1 MDTIPDV
8 PAEVNDEQLTEG
20 LRERKKRL
28 MQQML
33 SDTATMLF
41 LERGFDGFKVTDV
54 ADACGVSEKTVY
66 NYFPTKE
73 ALILDQEENTAE
85 AIRHAIGPGA
95 TKSPV
100 EAIVDVLVMQR
111 RQMRE
116 GLSDT
121 GGDDAGLALLRRFAS
136 QLEQTPSLRAAY
148 GEMMERLARVAAEAL
163 AERAGV
169 SPDDPEPMI
178 AGHALVGL
186 ADVQQRAL
194 LRDVESDKS
203 VDDVYDRADAELRRA
218 AQLIDTG
225 LWSFATSTGADGREQ
240 LRAAA
245 ETMGQAGR
253 QVATA
258 LRQARKAFLDA
269 QAAHAD
275 QDGEA
280 PDQWSTLHKMW
291 QDHGDEWRAVQR
303 EQVQRWRE
311 SQREQQRAWREAQRE
326 SQRHFQQEQR
336 ESRRRMKEDLKEA
349 ARGIKEE
356 AKRKAKQQ

>member
-1 MDTIPDV
+1 MSGPVELDD
-8 PAEVNDEQLTEG
+8 DQLTEG

-73 ALILDQEENTAE
+73 ALILDQEEATAE
-85 AIRHAIGPGA
+85 AIRHALGPDGPA
-95 TKSPV
+95 TSPV
-100 EAIVDVLVMQR
+100 DAIVDVLVTQR
-111 RQMRE
+111 QQMRASI
-116 GLSDT
+116 SDV
-121 GGDDAGLALLRRFAS
+121 GGDEAGLALLRRFAS
-136 QLEQTPSLRAAY
+136 QLEQTPSLRAAH

-163 AERAGV
+163 ALRAGV

-186 ADVQQRAL
+186 AEVQQRAL
-194 LRDVESDKS
+194 LRDAETDRST
-203 VDDVYDRADAELRRA
+203 DDVYARADDELHRA
-218 AQLIDTG
+218 ARLIDTG
-225 LWSFATSTGADGREQ
+225 LWSFATTGGADGREQ

-245 ETMGQAGR
+245 DTMQQAGR
-253 QVATA
+253 QVASA

-269 QAAHAD
+269 QSAQTSPEGD
-275 QDGEA
+275 T
-280 PDQWSTLHKMW
+280 PDQWSTLHRMW
-291 QDHGDEWRAVQR
+291 NEHGDEWRDLQR

-311 SQREQQRAWREAQRE
+311 SQREQHRAWKETQRKSQRA
-326 SQRHFQQEQR
+326 FQQEQR
-336 ESRRRMKEDLKEA
+336 ESRRRLKEDLKEA

-356 AKRKAKQQ
+356 AKRKAKES